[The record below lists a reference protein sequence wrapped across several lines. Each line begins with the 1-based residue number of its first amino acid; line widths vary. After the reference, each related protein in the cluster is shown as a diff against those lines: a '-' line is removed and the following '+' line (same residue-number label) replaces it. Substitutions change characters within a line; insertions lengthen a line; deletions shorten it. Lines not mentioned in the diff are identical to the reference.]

1 MLDWLSYVEAR
12 AVLYSQEL
20 LRSNDKN
27 GCVSILGEI
36 KLINDI
42 QDMIEIASLENR
54 CGKWDWD
61 CSGMCRG
68 DSWMPS
74 AKGREVSYGW
84 FRKDRGRMKKYWGS
98 WLDKNDATSANWE
111 HNLR

>member
-1 MLDWLSYVEAR
+1 M
-12 AVLYSQEL
+12 LYSQEL

-54 CGKWDWD
+54 CGK
-61 CSGMCRG
+61 
-68 DSWMPS
+68 
-74 AKGREVSYGW
+74 
-84 FRKDRGRMKKYWGS
+84 
-98 WLDKNDATSANWE
+98 
-111 HNLR
+111 